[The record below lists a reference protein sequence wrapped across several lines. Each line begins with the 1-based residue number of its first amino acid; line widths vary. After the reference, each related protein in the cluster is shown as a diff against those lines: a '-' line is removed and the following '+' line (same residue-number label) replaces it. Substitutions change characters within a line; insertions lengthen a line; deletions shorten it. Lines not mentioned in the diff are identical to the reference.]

1 MLLGFTACMEYHYF
15 FKKEKGRKMKKNFK
29 ICMFGLMAVMMAS
42 GCSAKTDSTATT
54 ETGVTT
60 EATTQELE
68 TTTEGPRP
76 EELNPGEIV
85 SLAEYKGVTYTPL
98 STEVT
103 DEEIETRIQQLLDAY
118 PSLQKV
124 DRAAQN
130 GDIVNI
136 DYVGTKDGVAF
147 DGGTDN
153 GYDLPLGSG
162 QFIDGFEAG
171 LIGAT
176 AGQKV
181 TLNLTFPESYP
192 NEELAGQPVVFE
204 VTVNEVQESVKAELN
219 DAFIAENT
227 DSSTVD
233 EYRAALRKEM
243 EETAISNAENQKR
256 TDVFNKVV
264 DNSEVTISDEAVQ
277 AYYEDQYKS
286 YEEQAALFG
295 LDLETMMSY
304 YGMDL
309 ATFEDELMVMSKEG
323 CKQNIVV
330 NAIAKEE
337 NIVVEEQE
345 LKDMAD
351 AFGYENVDAMAA
363 ETGLD
368 NIKNYILTE
377 KIVALIAEN
386 AVIE

>member
-1 MLLGFTACMEYHYF
+1 
-15 FKKEKGRKMKKNFK
+15 
-29 ICMFGLMAVMMAS
+29 MFGLMAVMMVS
-42 GCSAKTDSTATT
+42 GCSAMTDSTATT
-54 ETGVTT
+54 ENTVTT
-60 EATTQELE
+60 EATTQESE

-85 SLAEYKGVTYTPL
+85 SLEEYKGVTYTPL

-147 DGGTDN
+147 DGGTDS

-227 DSSTVD
+227 DFATVD

-256 TDVFNKVV
+256 LDVFKKVV

-277 AYYEDQYKS
+277 AYYEDQHKS

-309 ATFEDELMVMSKEG
+309 ATFEDELMVMSREG
-323 CKQNIVV
+323 CKQNIIV

-351 AFGYENVDAMAA
+351 AFEYEDVDAMAA

-386 AVIE
+386 AVAE

>member
-1 MLLGFTACMEYHYF
+1 
-15 FKKEKGRKMKKNFK
+15 MKKNFRT
-29 ICMFGLMAVMMAS
+29 CMFGLMAVMMVS
-42 GCSAKTDSTATT
+42 GCSAKTDSS
-54 ETGVTT
+54 VTT
-60 EATTQELE
+60 EATTATEAGSQEAE
-68 TTTEGPRP
+68 TTEGPRP
-76 EELNPGEIV
+76 GELKSGDIV

-103 DEEIETRIQQLLDAY
+103 DQEIEDRIQELLDAY
-118 PSLQKV
+118 PSVQEV

-147 DGGTDN
+147 DGGTDS
-153 GYDLPLGSG
+153 GFDLTLGSG

-181 TLNLTFPESYP
+181 SLNLTFPESYP
-192 NEELAGQPVVFE
+192 NEELAGQGVVFE
-204 VTVNEVQESVKAELN
+204 VTVNTVQESVKSELT

-243 EETAISNAENQKR
+243 EETALATAESQKR
-256 TDVFNKVV
+256 TDTFLKVV
-264 DNSEVTISDEAVQ
+264 DGSEVTISEEAVE
-277 AYYEDQYKS
+277 AYYNDQHRT
-286 YEEQAALFG
+286 YEEQAEMFG

-309 ATFEDELMVMSKEG
+309 ESFENELMEISRDG

-330 NAIAKEE
+330 NAIAEAE
-337 NIVVEEQE
+337 NIVVEDQE
-345 LKDMAD
+345 LQDMAA
-351 AFGYENVDAMAA
+351 AFGYENVDDMTENA
-363 ETGLD
+363 GLD
-368 NIKNYILTE
+368 TVKNYILTE
-377 KIVALIAEN
+377 KVVALIAEN
-386 AVIE
+386 AVAE